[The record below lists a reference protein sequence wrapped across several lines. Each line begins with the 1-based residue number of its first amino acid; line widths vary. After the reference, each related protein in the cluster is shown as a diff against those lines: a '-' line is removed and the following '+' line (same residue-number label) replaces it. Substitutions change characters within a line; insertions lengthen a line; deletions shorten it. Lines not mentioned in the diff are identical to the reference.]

1 MSKLLYEL
9 LYILLIINYILTNI
23 ESYCN
28 KCIYYKKIFPKYK
41 YCIYYQEYLKEDLYN
56 CSKYKLKNIDW

>member
-1 MSKLLYEL
+1 MNKLFLYL
-9 LYILLIINYILTNI
+9 LVIYNISLNI

-28 KCIYYKKIFPKYK
+28 KCIYYKRIFPKYK

-56 CSKYKLKNIDW
+56 CSKYKLKDLN

>member
-1 MSKLLYEL
+1 MNRI
-9 LYILLIINYILTNI
+9 LYILLIIYNILNNI

-41 YCIYYQEYLKEDLYN
+41 YCIYFQEYLKEDIYN
-56 CSKYKLKNIDW
+56 CSKYTLKDLNW

>member
-1 MSKLLYEL
+1 MNKLFLYL
-9 LYILLIINYILTNI
+9 LVIYNISLNI

-28 KCIYYKKIFPKYK
+28 KCIYYKRIFPKYK

-56 CSKYKLKNIDW
+56 CSKYKLKDLNW

>member
-1 MSKLLYEL
+1 MSKLFLYL
-9 LYILLIINYILTNI
+9 LVIYNISLNI

-28 KCIYYKKIFPKYK
+28 KCIYYKRIFPKYK